1 MDLNLLLILSRTK
14 SNLIPV
20 VKIIMKESLSEHI
33 SLFVFDLFKDNLAP
47 EYLYHNYN
55 HTQQTVEAVEKI
67 SKSYDLTST
76 EQEDLIIA
84 AWLHD
89 TGYVKG
95 YKNHEEESVKIAKT
109 FLGKDFPK
117 DRLELI
123 AKLILST
130 KVDARHQNIF
140 EDILHDADYINIGK
154 TRFFERASLLRL
166 EWELVDNT
174 NYSELQWAELQ
185 LNFIIS
191 KNYKTTFCQ
200 AKYSEKRE
208 ENIKNQSEIVEKLK
222 SDLNKLQLKDDSTKA
237 KSTKEGRG
245 IETLYRSVYDN
256 HMNLSSLADTKANI
270 MISVNT
276 IIISLVIT
284 LFGSSYTFTGD
295 GISHVRFVFPMLFL
309 VVSSLIAVVFAILS
323 ARPTVTSKEKYEL
336 SNKTS
341 SALFFGNFAQL
352 TLNEFISHVKGLKEE
367 KESLYTSM
375 STDIYHLGVVL
386 VRKYKLLAWSYNVF
400 MGGLILCGVS
410 FLVIVI
416 FSS

>member
-1 MDLNLLLILSRTK
+1 VDLNLLIILRQIK
-14 SNLIPV
+14 SNLIPL
-20 VKIIMKESLSEHI
+20 VKIIMKESLTDHI

-67 SKSYDLTST
+67 SKSYDLTSA

-95 YKNHEEESVKIAKT
+95 YKNHEEESVRIAKT

-130 KVDARHQNIF
+130 KVDARHQNIL

-154 TRFFERASLLRL
+154 TRFFERAALLRL
-166 EWELVDNT
+166 EWELVDKT
-174 NYSELQWAELQ
+174 NYSELEWAELQ
-185 LNFIIS
+185 LNFIIL
-191 KNYKTTFCQ
+191 KNYKTTYCQ

-208 ENIKNQSEIVEKLK
+208 ENIKNQSEIIDKLK
-222 SDLNKLQLKDDSTKA
+222 SDLNKLQSKDDSTKA

-256 HMNLSSLADTKANI
+256 HMNLSSLADNKANI

-295 GISHVRFVFPMLFL
+295 GITHVRFVFPMLFL

-352 TLNEFISHVKGLKEE
+352 SLNEFISHVKGLKEE
-367 KESLYTSM
+367 KESLYSSM

>member
-1 MDLNLLLILSRTK
+1 MDLNLFIILRQIK
-14 SNLIPV
+14 SNLIPL
-20 VKIIMKESLSEHI
+20 VKIIMKESLTDHI

-67 SKSYDLTST
+67 SKGYDLTST
-76 EQEDLIIA
+76 EQEDLLIA

-95 YKNHEEESVKIAKT
+95 YKNHEEESVKITKT

-117 DRLELI
+117 DRLESI

-130 KVDARHQNIF
+130 KVDARHQNIL

-154 TRFFERASLLRL
+154 TRFFERAALLRL
-166 EWELVDNT
+166 EWELVDKT
-174 NYSELQWAELQ
+174 SYSELEWAELQ

-191 KNYKTTFCQ
+191 KNYKTTYCQ
-200 AKYSEKRE
+200 AKNSEKRE
-208 ENIKNQSEIVEKLK
+208 ENIKNQSEIVDKLK
-222 SDLNKLQLKDDSTKA
+222 SDLNKLQSKDDSTKA

-309 VVSSLIAVVFAILS
+309 VVSSLVAVVFAILS

>member
-1 MDLNLLLILSRTK
+1 MDLNLFIILRHTK
-14 SNLIPV
+14 SNLIPL
-20 VKIIMKESLSEHI
+20 VKIIMKESLTDHI

-67 SKSYDLTST
+67 SKGYDLTST
-76 EQEDLIIA
+76 EQEDLLIA

-95 YKNHEEESVKIAKT
+95 YKNHEEESVKITKT

-117 DRLELI
+117 DRLESI

-130 KVDARHQNIF
+130 KVDARHQNIL

-154 TRFFERASLLRL
+154 TRFFERAALLRL
-166 EWELVDNT
+166 EWELVDKT
-174 NYSELQWAELQ
+174 SYSELEWAELQ

-191 KNYKTTFCQ
+191 KNYKTTYCQ
-200 AKYSEKRE
+200 AKNSEKRE
-208 ENIKNQSEIVEKLK
+208 ENIKNQSEIVDKLK
-222 SDLNKLQLKDDSTKA
+222 SDLNKLQSKDDSTKA

-309 VVSSLIAVVFAILS
+309 VVSSLVAVVFAILS

>member
-1 MDLNLLLILSRTK
+1 MDLNLFSQLK
-14 SNLIPV
+14 SNLIPLA
-20 VKIIMKESLSEHI
+20 KRIMKESLTDHL
-33 SLFVFDLFKDNLAP
+33 SLFVFDLFKENLDS

-55 HTQQTVEAVEKI
+55 HTQQTVEAVQKI
-67 SKSYDLTST
+67 AKSYDLSDA
-76 EQEDLIIA
+76 EQEDLVIA

-89 TGYVKG
+89 TGYTKG
-95 YKNHEEESVKIAKT
+95 YKNHEEESVKITKA

-123 AKLILST
+123 VKLILST
-130 KVDARHQNIF
+130 KVDARHQNIL

-154 TRFFERASLLRL
+154 KSFFERAALLRI
-166 EWELVDNT
+166 EWELVDKT
-174 NYSELQWAELQ
+174 TYTELEWSEVQ

-191 KNYKTTFCQ
+191 KNYKTTYCQ
-200 AKYSEKRE
+200 AKYGEKRE
-208 ENIKNQSEIVEKLK
+208 ENIKKQREIIDKLK
-222 SDLNKLQLKDDSTKA
+222 ADLNKLQLKDESIKA
-237 KSTKEGRG
+237 KATKEGRG

-256 HMNLSSLADTKANI
+256 HMNLSSLADNKANI

-309 VVSSLIAVVFAILS
+309 VISSLVAVVFAILS

-352 TLNEFISHVKGLKEE
+352 SLDEFITHVKGLKEE
-367 KESLYTSM
+367 KENLYSSM

-386 VRKYKLLAWSYNVF
+386 VRKYNLLKWSYNVF
-400 MGGLILCGVS
+400 MGGLVLCGVS

>member
-1 MDLNLLLILSRTK
+1 
-14 SNLIPV
+14 
-20 VKIIMKESLSEHI
+20 MKESLTDHI
-33 SLFVFDLFKDNLAP
+33 SLFVFDLFKDNLST
-47 EYLYHNYN
+47 EYIYHNFN

-67 SKSYDLTST
+67 SKNYDLTST

-89 TGYVKG
+89 TGHVKG

-130 KVDARHQNIF
+130 KVDARHQNIL

-154 TRFFERASLLRL
+154 TRFFERAALLRL
-166 EWELVDNT
+166 EWERLDKT
-174 NYSELQWAELQ
+174 NYSELEWAELQ

-191 KNYKTTFCQ
+191 KNYKTTYCQ
-200 AKYSEKRE
+200 AKYGEKRE
-208 ENIKNQSEIVEKLK
+208 ENIKNQSEIVDKLK
-222 SDLNKLQLKDDSTKA
+222 SDLIKLQLKDDSTKA

-295 GISHVRFVFPMLFL
+295 GITHVRFVFPMLFL
-309 VVSSLIAVVFAILS
+309 VISSLIAVVFAILS
-323 ARPTVTSKEKYEL
+323 ARPTVTNKEKYEL

-352 TLNEFISHVKGLKEE
+352 SLNEFIAHVKCLKDE
-367 KESLYTSM
+367 KESLYSSM

-386 VRKYKLLAWSYNVF
+386 VKKYKYLAWSYNIF

-410 FLVIVI
+410 FLIIVI